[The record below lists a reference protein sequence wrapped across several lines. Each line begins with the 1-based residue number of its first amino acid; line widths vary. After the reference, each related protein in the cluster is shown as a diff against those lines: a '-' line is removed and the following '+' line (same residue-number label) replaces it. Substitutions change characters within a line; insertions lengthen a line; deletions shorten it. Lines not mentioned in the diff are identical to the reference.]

1 MATAEQHRAIS
12 AQFLDQ
18 AEQEFERGDLL
29 QASEKAWG
37 AFSHYVNAIARQRGW
52 RLGSHRDL
60 IENANSLI
68 NADPGNA
75 EDRRRLVRSLEG
87 LHANFYQSFLDED
100 SVRGGINDARELI
113 EALASLETAT

>member
-68 NADPGNA
+68 SADPGNA

>member
-37 AFSHYVNAIARQRGW
+37 AFSHYVNAIAHQRGW

-68 NADPGNA
+68 SADPGNA